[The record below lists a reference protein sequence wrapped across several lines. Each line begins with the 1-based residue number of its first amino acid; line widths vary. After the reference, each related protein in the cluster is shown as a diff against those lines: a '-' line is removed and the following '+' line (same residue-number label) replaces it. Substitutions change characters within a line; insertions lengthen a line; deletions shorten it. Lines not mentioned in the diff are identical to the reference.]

1 MAYIYRM
8 NEPIQ
13 AVAQDLG
20 VSVLSTSGEEQLN
33 ILVDAVNR
41 LLLHDFD
48 RLVAILYRV
57 DVDELKLKQ
66 LLKERPDEDAAR
78 IIVMLLIERQEQKIR
93 TRQEFRDPPEDPDD
107 DERW

>member
-1 MAYIYRM
+1 M
-8 NEPIQ
+8 NEPIN

-20 VSVLSTSGEEQLN
+20 VSIASKSGEEQVN
-33 ILVDAVNR
+33 ILVDAVNE

-48 RLVAILYRV
+48 RLVTILYRV

-66 LLKERPDEDAAR
+66 LLKERAGEDAAR

-93 TRQEFRDPPEDPDD
+93 TRREFSTPPEDPDD

>member
-1 MAYIYRM
+1 M
-8 NEPIQ
+8 NEPIN

-20 VSVLSTSGEEQLN
+20 VSIASRSGEEQVN
-33 ILVDAVNR
+33 ILVDAVNH

-66 LLKERPDEDAAR
+66 LLKERADEDAAR

-93 TRQEFRDPPEDPDD
+93 TRQEFRKPPESPDD

>member
-1 MAYIYRM
+1 M
-8 NEPIQ
+8 NEPIY
-13 AVAQDLG
+13 AVARDLG
-20 VSVLSTSGEEQLN
+20 VSVINSPGEEQVNML
-33 ILVDAVNR
+33 IDAVNR

-66 LLKERPDEDAAR
+66 LLKERADEDAAR

-93 TRQEFRDPPEDPDD
+93 TRQKFSNPPEDPGD